1 MLKKLLNWA
10 FLISITLGVLIGI
23 IAIVELYCAYS
34 YYKYRDD
41 LKNNLNAIRLREP
54 FKNQK
59 SGNFKTDSLGFILP
73 FRPFYET
80 SSKVVLMGGST
91 TECKSVSQEKRIH
104 VEIEK
109 YLNDVTCLNIGN
121 SGNNSMHSLDILANK
136 IVSLSPDIVVF
147 NHNVNDLSILLNT
160 GTYFNNHPQRSL
172 ILTQS
177 DQLYA
182 YKVGYP
188 KNWFVRN
195 FIPHISLVLLPTT
208 FEGQKLPEREEFSK
222 KPLNNNINID
232 SLKMMFNRSLTGL
245 VSYAKSW
252 DVKPVLMTQGSCF
265 KHYGV
270 TNIDKYEGYNLDSL
284 HNVFNNVVRSVAAK
298 NKCPLV
304 DAELLM
310 EDSKDLFFD
319 SVHYT
324 DSGSVYISEYIAL
337 EIKKLI
343 H

>member
-1 MLKKLLNWA
+1 MLKKLLNWT

-23 IAIVELYCAYS
+23 VAVVELYCAYS
-34 YYKYRDD
+34 YYKYRDG
-41 LKNNLNAIRLREP
+41 LKNDLNAIRLKEP
-54 FKNQK
+54 FRNQN
-59 SGNFKTDSLGFILP
+59 SDNFKTDSLGFILP
-73 FRPFYET
+73 YRPLNKST
-80 SSKVVLMGGST
+80 TTVVFMGGST
-91 TECKSVSQEKRIH
+91 TECLGVDQDKRIH
-104 VEIEK
+104 VEVEK
-109 YLNDVTCLNIGN
+109 ELSNTSCLNVGK
-121 SGNNSMHSLDILANK
+121 SGNNSMHSLGIFANK
-136 IVSLSPDIVVF
+136 IVPLSPDVAVF

-160 GTYFNNHPQRSL
+160 GTYFNKHPHRSL

-208 FEGQKLPEREEFSK
+208 FDGQKLPENEEFSNK
-222 KPLNNNINID
+222 ALAPNMNID
-232 SLKMMFNRSLTGL
+232 SLKLMFNRSLTGL
-245 VSYAKSW
+245 VCYAKSW
-252 DVKPVLMTQGSCF
+252 GVKPILMTQGSCF
-265 KHYGV
+265 QHYGIA
-270 TNIDKYEGYNLDSL
+270 NIDKYAGYNLDSL

-298 NKCPLV
+298 NECSLV

-310 EDSKDLFFD
+310 EDKKGLFYD

-324 DSGSVYISEYIAL
+324 DSGSVFISKFVSA
-337 EIKKLI
+337 EIKKLL